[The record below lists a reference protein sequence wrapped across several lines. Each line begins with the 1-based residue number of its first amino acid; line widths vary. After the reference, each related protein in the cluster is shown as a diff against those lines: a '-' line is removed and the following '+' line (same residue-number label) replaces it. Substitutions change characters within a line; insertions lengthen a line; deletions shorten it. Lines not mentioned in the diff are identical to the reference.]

1 MSPQSKKEYFK
12 TVWLR
17 YKKAVSKAEKTQI
30 LDELCINCDLNRK
43 YAIRRLRNFKI
54 VRRKKTENKP
64 GPKPKYLQPEFLAVL
79 KQIWITANLPCSKR
93 LRAIIPIWLPA
104 YQQDFGF
111 LSIEILKNLSKIS
124 PASIDRVLRPIKH
137 LYRGKG
143 RSATKP
149 GLLLKHHIPIQ
160 TNQWDEKRPGF
171 LEVDTLMHCGTS
183 LEGHY
188 AVSTTAVDIATGWI
202 EQRATYGK
210 GQRDIAH
217 QIKNIED
224 SLPFPILGFDCD
236 NGNEL
241 LNQSLM
247 RYFLN
252 RKFPV
257 QYTRSRPYHS
267 NDNAHVEGKNWTH
280 VRQWLGYRRFEN
292 PKIVDLLNDLYKN
305 EWRLFHNFFMP
316 SVKLQSKQRVG
327 SKIFKRHDSPQT
339 PYQRILN
346 SKFISPHTKLSLAQ
360 LFKTLNPFKL
370 RKVIDAKI
378 AAIHRLARLP

>member
-17 YKKAVSKAEKTQI
+17 YKKASSKAEKSKI
-30 LDELCINCDLNRK
+30 LDELCITCSFNRK

-54 VRRKKTENKP
+54 LRRKKPRNKP
-64 GPKPKYLQPEFLAVL
+64 GPKPKYQQPEFLTVL
-79 KQIWITANLPCSKR
+79 KEIWITANLPCSKR
-93 LRAIIPIWLPA
+93 LKAILPIWLPA
-104 YQQDFGF
+104 YQEEFGSLTF
-111 LSIEILKNLSKIS
+111 EILKKLSKIS
-124 PASIDRVLRPIKH
+124 PSTIDRVLRPIKH

-160 TNQWDEKRPGF
+160 TDQWNEKRPGF
-171 LEVDTLMHCGTS
+171 LETDTLMHCANS

-210 GQRDIAH
+210 GQRDIAEK
-217 QIKNIED
+217 IKDIEA

-241 LNQSLM
+241 LNQALL

-252 RKFPV
+252 REFPV

-280 VRQWLGYRRFEN
+280 VRQWLGYRRFED
-292 PKIVDLLNDLYKN
+292 PLIVDLLNDLYKK
-305 EWRLFHNFFMP
+305 EWRFFHNFFMP
-316 SVKLQSKQRVG
+316 SVKLQSKERIA
-327 SKIFKRHDSPQT
+327 SKIIKRHDSPKT
-339 PYQRILN
+339 PYQRILA
-346 SKFISPHTKLSLAQ
+346 SKFIPPQTKQDLTQ
-360 LFKTLNPFKL
+360 IFKTLNPFKL
-370 RKVIDAKI
+370 RKTIDKKI
-378 AAIHRLARLP
+378 AMIHMLAR

>member
-1 MSPQSKKEYFK
+1 MSPQSKNEYLN
-12 TVWLR
+12 TIWLR
-17 YKKAVSKAEKTQI
+17 YKKASSKTQKSKI
-30 LDELCINCDLNRK
+30 LDELCINCHFNRK
-43 YAIRRLRNFKI
+43 YAIRRLSNFKI
-54 VRRKKTENKP
+54 IRRQKTKNKP

-79 KQIWITANLPCSKR
+79 KEIWITANLPCSKR
-93 LRAIIPIWLPA
+93 LKAILPIWLPA
-104 YQQDFGF
+104 YQQEFGSLKF
-111 LSIEILKNLSKIS
+111 EILKKLSKIS

-149 GLLLKHHIPIQ
+149 GLLLKQHIPVQ
-160 TNQWDEKRPGF
+160 TNQWNEKRPGF
-171 LEVDTLMHCGTS
+171 LETDTLMHCGNS

-188 AVSTTAVDIATGWI
+188 AVSTTAVDIASGWI

-210 GQRDIAH
+210 GQRDIAEK
-217 QIKNIED
+217 IKEIEA

-241 LNQSLM
+241 LNQALM

-252 RKFPV
+252 RENPV

-292 PKIVDLLNDLYKN
+292 PLIVDLLNDLYKN

-316 SVKLQSKQRVG
+316 SVKLQAKERIG
-327 SKIFKRHDSPQT
+327 SKIIKRHDSPKT
-339 PYQRILN
+339 PYQRILA
-346 SKFISPHTKLSLAQ
+346 SSFVSSLTKQHLTQ
-360 LFKTLNPFKL
+360 LFKTLNPFNL
-370 RKVIDAKI
+370 RKTIDKKI
-378 AAIHRLARLP
+378 AIIHSLAR

>member
-1 MSPQSKKEYFK
+1 MSPQSKKEYLK

-17 YKKAVSKAEKTQI
+17 YKKASPKAEKTKI
-30 LDELCINCDLNRK
+30 LDELCSNCGFNRK

-54 VRRKKTENKP
+54 LRRKKTKNKP
-64 GPKPKYLQPEFLAVL
+64 GPKPKYQQPEFLAVL

-93 LRAIIPIWLPA
+93 LKAIVPIWLPA
-104 YQQDFGF
+104 YQQEYGSLPF
-111 LSIEILKNLSKIS
+111 EILKKLSKIS
-124 PASIDRVLRPIKH
+124 PSSIDRVLRPIRH

-171 LEVDTLMHCGTS
+171 LETDTLMHCGNS

-188 AVSTTAVDIATGWI
+188 AVSTTAVDIASGWI

-210 GQRDIAH
+210 GQRDIAEK
-217 QIKNIED
+217 IKEIEAA
-224 SLPFPILGFDCD
+224 LPFAILGFDCD

-241 LNQSLM
+241 LNQALM

-252 RKFPV
+252 REFPI
-257 QYTRSRPYHS
+257 QFTRSRPYHS

-280 VRQWLGYRRFEN
+280 VRQWLGYRRFED
-292 PKIVDLLNDLYKN
+292 PLIVDLLNDLYKN

-316 SVKLQSKQRVG
+316 SVKLQAKERIG
-327 SKIFKRHDSPQT
+327 SKIIKRHDSPKT
-339 PYQRILN
+339 PYQRILT
-346 SKFISPHTKLSLAQ
+346 SKFISPQTKQSLTQ
-360 LFKTLNPFKL
+360 IFKTLNPFKL
-370 RKVIDAKI
+370 RKTIDKKI
-378 AAIHRLARLP
+378 TMIHKLAR

>member
-1 MSPQSKKEYFK
+1 MSPQAKKEYFK
-12 TVWLR
+12 AIWLR
-17 YKKAVSKAEKTQI
+17 YKKASSKTEKGKI
-30 LDELCINCDLNRK
+30 LDELCTNCHFNRK

-54 VRRKKTENKP
+54 IRRKKAKNKP
-64 GPKPKYLQPEFLAVL
+64 GPKPKYQQPEFLAVL
-79 KQIWITANLPCSKR
+79 KEIWVTANLPCSKR
-93 LRAIIPIWLPA
+93 LKAILPIWLPA
-104 YQQDFGF
+104 YQEEFGILKF
-111 LSIEILKNLSKIS
+111 EILKKLVKIS
-124 PASIDRVLRPIKH
+124 PSSIDRVLRPIKH

-149 GLLLKHHIPIQ
+149 GLLLKHHIPIK
-160 TNQWDEKRPGF
+160 TDQWDEKRPGF
-171 LEVDTLMHCGTS
+171 IETDTLMHCGNS

-210 GQRDIAH
+210 GQRDIAEK
-217 QIKNIED
+217 IKEIEAT
-224 SLPFPILGFDCD
+224 LPFPILGFDCD

-241 LNQSLM
+241 LNQALM

-252 RKFPV
+252 RKDPV

-292 PKIVDLLNDLYKN
+292 PLIVDLLNDLYKN

-316 SVKLQSKQRVG
+316 SVKLQTKERIG
-327 SKIFKRHDSPQT
+327 SRIIKRHDSPKT
-339 PYQRILN
+339 PYQRALA
-346 SKFISPHTKLSLAQ
+346 SKFISPHTQQILTQ
-360 LFKTLNPFKL
+360 IFKTLNPFKL
-370 RKVIDAKI
+370 RKTIDKKI
-378 AAIHRLARLP
+378 AIIHRLAR

>member
-12 TVWLR
+12 SVWLR
-17 YKKAVSKAEKTQI
+17 YKKAVSKIDKTKI
-30 LDELCINCDLNRK
+30 IDELCTNCQLNRK

-54 VRRKKTENKP
+54 LRRKKPRNKP
-64 GPKPKYLQPEFLAVL
+64 GPKPKYQQPEFLTVL
-79 KQIWITANLPCSKR
+79 KEIWITANLPCSKR
-93 LRAIIPIWLPA
+93 LKAILPIWLPA
-104 YQQDFGF
+104 YQQEFG
-111 LSIEILKNLSKIS
+111 SIRFEILKKLSKIS
-124 PASIDRVLRPIKH
+124 PASIDRVLHHVRH

-171 LEVDTLMHCGTS
+171 LETDTLMHCGTS
-183 LEGHY
+183 LLGHY

-210 GQRDIAH
+210 GHRDIAEK
-217 QIKNIED
+217 ITDIEA

-236 NGNEL
+236 NGNEF
-241 LNQSLM
+241 LNQILM

-257 QYTRSRPYHS
+257 KYTRSRPYHS

-292 PKIVDLLNDLYKN
+292 PLIVDLLNDLYKN
-305 EWRLFHNFFMP
+305 EWRFFHNFFMP
-316 SVKLQSKQRVG
+316 SVKLQKKERLA
-327 SKIFKRHDSPQT
+327 SKIIKRHDSPKT
-339 PYQRILN
+339 PYQRILD
-346 SKFISPHTKLSLAQ
+346 SKFIPPHTKKDLNQ
-360 LFKTLNPFKL
+360 IFKTLNPFKL
-370 RKVIDAKI
+370 RKTIDKKI
-378 AAIHRLARLP
+378 AMIHKLAR